1 MISHQAIRDD
11 KNPGL
16 HGVMNKLLKE
26 KMSVLVVEEDISSMV
41 TALGNVVEK
50 FGHYDP
56 GSSWHAA
63 TIDDRDGKFRAT
75 AGTVGKK
82 G

>member
-1 MISHQAIRDD
+1 
-11 KNPGL
+11 
-16 HGVMNKLLKE
+16 
-26 KMSVLVVEEDISSMV
+26 MSVFVVEEDISSMV

-56 GSSWHAA
+56 GGSWHAA
-63 TIDDRDGKFRAT
+63 TIDGREGKFRST
-75 AGTVGKK
+75 AGAVGKK